1 MNSPHVLSITRGLG
15 WWTDAFS
22 LFRKSFLTWMGIVL
36 LLIIILLAI
45 GLIPILGSLVSQVL
59 TPVFLAGLMLGCR
72 DQENGKPL
80 GINHLF
86 AGFSRQ
92 TGKLIALGASYIVIM
107 IVLAIILGLL
117 ILVIPGGRE
126 IISDLVSG
134 QSSFDEF
141 MHSGDLQE
149 IQPALQFFMIIS
161 LIGMALY
168 LPILMAYWFAPA
180 LIILDE
186 LSIVEAL
193 KSSFTACLYNIL
205 PFTIYGLAGIIFTV
219 IAAIPFGLGYIILI
233 PVGFISIYKAY
244 ADIFHRQVQPAG

>member
-1 MNSPHVLSITRGLG
+1 M
-15 WWTDAFS
+15 
-22 LFRKSFLTWMGIVL
+22 
-36 LLIIILLAI
+36 
-45 GLIPILGSLVSQVL
+45 
-59 TPVFLAGLMLGCR
+59 
-72 DQENGKPL
+72 
-80 GINHLF
+80 NHLF

-92 TGKLIALGASYIVIM
+92 TGKLIGLGASYIVIM
-107 IVLAIILGLL
+107 MVLAIILGLL

-126 IISDLVSG
+126 IISNLVSG
-134 QSSFDEF
+134 QSSIDEF

-149 IQPALQFFMIIS
+149 VQPALQFFLVIS
-161 LIGMALY
+161 LIGIALY

-193 KSSFTACLYNIL
+193 KSSFLACLYNIL
-205 PFTIYGLAGIIFTV
+205 PFTIYGLAGIIFMV